1 MQYAAF
7 FRNLNLGRPN
17 CPTKA
22 QLEDA
27 FMRAGAAS
35 AASFLT
41 NGTLVFTVPSAGR
54 AHRVFAGACEL
65 LRETCGLREP
75 GYVRSLEHLAR
86 LVALDPF
93 SAVDR
98 DQVYACCVTFLHPD
112 SAAAPAL
119 PLTSPRG
126 DVQVL
131 YWTGPEALSLS
142 FKPGQSPGSP
152 NAFLEKLLGLP
163 ATTRN
168 WNTVQRLVRKHAGP
182 TDR

>member
-1 MQYAAF
+1 MKYAAF

-22 QLEDA
+22 QFEDA
-27 FMRAGAAS
+27 FMVAGAAS

-41 NGTLVFTVPSAGR
+41 NGTLVFRVPSAGR
-54 AHRVFAGACEL
+54 ARKVFAGACEV
-65 LRETCGLREP
+65 LRGTCGLREP
-75 GYVRSLEHLAR
+75 GYIRSVEHLAR

-98 DQVYACCVTFLHPD
+98 GSVYACCVTFLHPD
-112 SAAAPAL
+112 SAPAPAL
-119 PLTSPRG
+119 PLVSARG

-131 YWTGPEALSLS
+131 HWTGPEALSLS
-142 FKPGQSPGSP
+142 FKPGKSPGSP

-168 WNTVQRLVRKHAGP
+168 WTTVERLVHKHAGP
-182 TDR
+182 LAR